1 MKNIKAIIRDI
12 FKLSIFGILS
22 AVGIVLILFFAG
34 AVGGNSGIDS
44 GIEIAKNGV
53 LLFSSLILFI
63 LAGMLVT
70 KGKKTGEES
79 RQEGW
84 RRHFKVIG
92 YKTAVGVVGI
102 SFVIIA
108 NVVDCIQ
115 RYLR

>member
-12 FKLSIFGILS
+12 YKLFILGILS
-22 AVGIVLILFFAG
+22 AVGIVLILVLAG
-34 AVGGNSGIDS
+34 VVGGSSGRDS
-44 GIEIAKNGV
+44 GIELAKNGA

-63 LAGMLVT
+63 LAGMLLT
-70 KGKKTGEES
+70 KGKKTGEDS

-102 SFVIIA
+102 
-108 NVVDCIQ
+108 
-115 RYLR
+115 